1 MLLMHLEGC
10 RHPQMTL
17 DKQAVDKMSVTS
29 QQQSPPPASTPPPDP
44 PVEVVHEIIE
54 TGAARKRD
62 EPPALP
68 PRPPPRSRQPPG
80 VDIVE
85 ECGGLPIQP
94 CLPPRARRSRCWS
107 RGHGGLSHRFHQVP
121 VGAATQAWGTRVDV
135 HAGTTYS
142 SPMASLVLTDSS
154 QLIADSFEKLPDQI
168 SFGSIDWIPPRGG
181 AASLGAHKK
190 GGGRRQATCRFVSR
204 ALIWNATPF
213 QRDGHRSSSDESATS
228 SCRQRDVTMQ
238 GYPVM
243 QVVEYRVPASEDPA
257 PNPPGGPRHCSPP
270 LSGKSCREANFL
282 SSIHK
287 MKHIYIYLAP
297 RLTALLHRSCWLRKY
312 VFLCTAC
319 GGLSSL
325 LGALFLTVY
334 FMLRSYTSSLNY
346 FETVP
351 TYVPAAMLI
360 VTGMIVMCLAG
371 RRNRFAYLIKVCGG
385 CCLACA
391 VLCVVVTITTTVIH
405 MNRLQTLRQC
415 VYTQTTQ
422 TCTCSSGMVG
432 PTPLDHGEEGLR
444 YAFNSTPD
452 CDVVHGV
459 LYSCLRAMFG
469 LSVIGILVC
478 LFSCMLVYQLLS
490 HEKKKMYWEQLEMRC
505 RYLYRQQRAPHPCSC
520 CDECRYPEP
529 FPWELMEDRY
539 WAPGRVGNFYSPN
552 PGEEGST
559 RRAPS
564 GWSWRRLPW
573 SRGAPPATANTSN
586 TAAIREL
593 PVGGDQGFR
602 NTASSPDSQYGFS
615 SHPAPAEGSLD
626 SNIAPY
632 SARETRPSQ
641 TLRTA
646 GGPFVTEG
654 SAGYAQHYY
663 MWGPPPPYSNP
674 HSHCNSP
681 ARREPRG
688 KVDTNAARLHHLH
701 HHHHHHHCQQNNTT
715 AELRHRQGRG
725 RYDEFSSSSGE
736 GVVNS
741 TDADKGVQVEN
752 YVNTSETEMVASGNT
767 TSETTDSSDSKDR
780 LNNTLTTRK
789 VKKRIDIT
797 TVKSPTNF
805 PYSPEH
811 QPRSQKSSPS
821 HFIVGNNEV
830 GNMQGINNKQ
840 SCQMGDRCHGG
851 SHEME
856 ILTEEAGQFPVSL
869 PPNMNTARGNDGCS
883 VTGNVSPRMRYVA
896 HLQGQDLQGHM
907 LCTKNEPTESEV
919 YFADVSSCCNVSVR
933 NDGQDSSLYDE
944 AVDPRKQ
951 RLVMM
956 NVPPSSGKCVSDV

>member
-1 MLLMHLEGC
+1 
-10 RHPQMTL
+10 
-17 DKQAVDKMSVTS
+17 
-29 QQQSPPPASTPPPDP
+29 
-44 PVEVVHEIIE
+44 
-54 TGAARKRD
+54 
-62 EPPALP
+62 
-68 PRPPPRSRQPPG
+68 
-80 VDIVE
+80 
-85 ECGGLPIQP
+85 
-94 CLPPRARRSRCWS
+94 
-107 RGHGGLSHRFHQVP
+107 
-121 VGAATQAWGTRVDV
+121 
-135 HAGTTYS
+135 
-142 SPMASLVLTDSS
+142 MASLVMTDSS
-154 QLIADSFEKLPDQI
+154 QLTSDSQHL
-168 SFGSIDWIPPRGG
+168 
-181 AASLGAHKK
+181 
-190 GGGRRQATCRFVSR
+190 
-204 ALIWNATPF
+204 
-213 QRDGHRSSSDESATS
+213 DESATS

-257 PNPPGGPRHCSPP
+257 PNPPV
-270 LSGKSCREANFL
+270 
-282 SSIHK
+282 
-287 MKHIYIYLAP
+287 
-297 RLTALLHRSCWLRKY
+297 LHRSCWLRKY

-529 FPWELMEDRY
+529 FPWELMEDSRY

-586 TAAIREL
+586 TAAIR
-593 PVGGDQGFR
+593 
-602 NTASSPDSQYGFS
+602 
-615 SHPAPAEGSLD
+615 
-626 SNIAPY
+626 Y
-632 SARETRPSQ
+632 SR
-641 TLRTA
+641 TL
-646 GGPFVTEG
+646 
-654 SAGYAQHYY
+654 
-663 MWGPPPPYSNP
+663 
-674 HSHCNSP
+674 
-681 ARREPRG
+681 
-688 KVDTNAARLHHLH
+688 
-701 HHHHHHHCQQNNTT
+701 
-715 AELRHRQGRG
+715 
-725 RYDEFSSSSGE
+725 
-736 GVVNS
+736 
-741 TDADKGVQVEN
+741 
-752 YVNTSETEMVASGNT
+752 
-767 TSETTDSSDSKDR
+767 
-780 LNNTLTTRK
+780 
-789 VKKRIDIT
+789 
-797 TVKSPTNF
+797 
-805 PYSPEH
+805 
-811 QPRSQKSSPS
+811 
-821 HFIVGNNEV
+821 
-830 GNMQGINNKQ
+830 
-840 SCQMGDRCHGG
+840 
-851 SHEME
+851 
-856 ILTEEAGQFPVSL
+856 
-869 PPNMNTARGNDGCS
+869 
-883 VTGNVSPRMRYVA
+883 
-896 HLQGQDLQGHM
+896 
-907 LCTKNEPTESEV
+907 
-919 YFADVSSCCNVSVR
+919 
-933 NDGQDSSLYDE
+933 
-944 AVDPRKQ
+944 
-951 RLVMM
+951 
-956 NVPPSSGKCVSDV
+956 